1 MQMQGFDGH
10 PAYKST
16 WDCTTGTRRSFSFAC
31 LTESFRGSPNAHNG
45 TYCIAAM
52 WRDEGI
58 RGFYR
63 GMIPNYLKVVP
74 SISITFLV
82 YEWMKTVLDG

>member
-1 MQMQGFDGH
+1 MGLHEKYALLFFPPQPSPSSH
-10 PAYKST
+10 LRLHLT
-16 WDCTTGTRRSFSFAC
+16 FAFAF
-31 LTESFRGSPNAHNG
+31 LSPG
-45 TYCIAAM
+45 M
-52 WRDEGI
+52 WRLEGVN
-58 RGFYR
+58 GFYR

>member
-1 MQMQGFDGH
+1 LHEKYALLFLHGLH
-10 PAYKST
+10 LH
-16 WDCTTGTRRSFSFAC
+16 
-31 LTESFRGSPNAHNG
+31 LTFTFFFLPG
-45 TYCIAAM
+45 M
-52 WRDEGI
+52 WRLEGVS
-58 RGFYR
+58 GFYR

>member
-1 MQMQGFDGH
+1 
-10 PAYKST
+10 
-16 WDCTTGTRRSFSFAC
+16 
-31 LTESFRGSPNAHNG
+31 
-45 TYCIAAM
+45 M